1 MTLFVSL
8 FSNQIFAKEVNNMK
22 VKIGKNVLIVELFN
36 NPTTTDL
43 KKKLSKGSIK
53 LNMKDYNNIEKYGK
67 FDESLPTN
75 DEQITANAGDVMLY
89 NGASFASYYNKS
101 NLPFTRI
108 GKITNVNEEELRKIL
123 GKGDIEV
130 LLYLD

>member
-36 NPTTTDL
+36 NPTTTEL
-43 KKKLSKGSIK
+43 KKKSSKGSIK

-89 NGASFASYYNKS
+89 NGVSFAIYYNKS